1 MLARQKIGSPLLAAL
16 VVVAATL
23 VAAARPAAA
32 QVVNVQ
38 PLLAKGHGTR
48 GLTLQM
54 DGTLDYRVGNV
65 ELLQVS
71 GKVVAQYR
79 WRRHL
84 VFVLGQGELGVN
96 PKGTFLNRLL
106 GHVRYRLTLMRALDV
121 ELFVQSDRDVFR
133 RVSLRALGG
142 GGLRLRVI
150 NADHVRLAVGL
161 SAMVEY
167 EELRSDDKPDAGVAS
182 TVGRI
187 SAYATVAVPLAPR
200 VALQETVYVQ
210 PRMGAPNDLRILEE
224 LELLTRPTNVLLIRL
239 AAMLAYDAV
248 PPIGVE
254 TFDARLQ
261 SSIGVVF

>member
-1 MLARQKIGSPLLAAL
+1 VVARQKILPLLIVAASLLAAGT
-16 VVVAATL
+16 AE
-23 VAAARPAAA
+23 A

-54 DGTLDYRVGNV
+54 DGAIDYRVGNI
-65 ELLQVS
+65 ELLQIS
-71 GKVVAQYR
+71 GRVVTQYR

-84 VFVLGQGELGVN
+84 LFFFGQGELGVN
-96 PKGTFLNRLL
+96 AKGTFLNRLL
-106 GHVRYRLTLMRALDV
+106 GHVRYRLTIMRALDAEV
-121 ELFVQSDRDVFR
+121 FVQSDRDVFR
-133 RVSLRALGG
+133 RVSLRALAG

-150 NADHVRLAVGL
+150 NAEHVRLALGV

-167 EELRSDDKPDAGVAS
+167 EEIRADDDKPDAGWRS
-182 TVGRI
+182 TVGRA
-187 SAYATVAVPLAPR
+187 STYATVAIPLGAR
-200 VALQETVYVQ
+200 LALQETVYVQ
-210 PRMGAPNDLRILEE
+210 PRFGKPSDLRILEE
-224 LELLTRPTNVLLIRL
+224 LELMTRPTNVLTIRL
-239 AAMLAYDAV
+239 AAMLLYDAV

>member
-1 MLARQKIGSPLLAAL
+1 M
-16 VVVAATL
+16 VAT
-23 VAAARPAAA
+23 ARPVAA

-54 DGTLDYRVGNV
+54 DGAIDYRVGNV

-71 GKVVAQYR
+71 GRVVTQYR
-79 WRRHL
+79 TGRHL
-84 VFVLGQGELGVN
+84 IFVLGQGEFGTN
-96 PKGTFLNRLL
+96 AKGTFINRLL
-106 GHVRYRLTLMRALDV
+106 GHLRYRLTLRRALDAEV
-121 ELFVQSDRDVFR
+121 FVQVDRDLFR

-142 GGLRLRVI
+142 AGLRLRVI
-150 NADHVRLAVGL
+150 NTEHVRIAFGLA
-161 SAMVEY
+161 AMVEY
-167 EELRSDDKPDAGVAS
+167 EELRGDDKPDAGWTS
-182 TVGRI
+182 TMQRV
-187 SAYATVAVPLAPR
+187 SSYATVAVPLGPR
-200 VALQETVYVQ
+200 LSVQETVYVQ
-210 PRMGAPNDLRILEE
+210 PRIGAPNDLRVFEE
-224 LELLTRPTNVLLIRL
+224 LELLTRPTNVLTIRL

>member
-1 MLARQKIGSPLLAAL
+1 VLARQKILLP
-16 VVVAATL
+16 TL
-23 VAAARPAAA
+23 VAASLLAAAPRRASA

-54 DGTLDYRVGNV
+54 DGTVDYRVGNV
-65 ELLQVS
+65 ELLQIS
-71 GKVVAQYR
+71 GKIVTQYR

-106 GHVRYRLTLMRALDV
+106 GHVRYRLTLMRALDAEV
-121 ELFVQSDRDVFR
+121 FVQADRDVFR
-133 RVSLRALGG
+133 RVALRALAG

-150 NADHVRLAVGL
+150 NADHARLALGL
-161 SAMVEY
+161 SAMAEY

-182 TVGRI
+182 TVARL
-187 SAYATVAVPLAPR
+187 SAYLTVAVPLGPR
-200 VALQETVYVQ
+200 LALQETVYVQ
-210 PRMGAPNDLRILEE
+210 PRAGNPGDVRILEE
-224 LELLTRPTNVLLIRL
+224 LELLTRPTNILTIRL